1 MLTDIVDV
9 DINETEL
16 FYSIHFNNSN
26 IPSQAEEYGACT
38 AVLEPYFVVIQAGDL
53 RSYFNR
59 NTDRKRLIYG
69 DNTVKIRRE
78 YGCKS
83 PAWITEKY
91 DPNTAVYD
99 YVTFVYRAP

>member
-1 MLTDIVDV
+1 MFPSARSQLCFNYQNITYPIRDGQSNGKEQRNDR
-9 DINETEL
+9 NEGT
-16 FYSIHFNNSN
+16 
-26 IPSQAEEYGACT
+26 
-38 AVLEPYFVVIQAGDL
+38 QAGDL
-53 RSYFNR
+53 RS
-59 NTDRKRLIYG
+59 IYG

-91 DPNTAVYD
+91 GPNTAVYG